1 MLFPSQVLVSR
12 GLGIK
17 AEKNAC
23 HLLVLVDPKGDE
35 ASTWY
40 TDKDGI
46 NLPKCPQC
54 WSELTYDKVPKQECS
69 RNFGGRI
76 GLTPRQAIKLKG

>member
-1 MLFPSQVLVSR
+1 M
-12 GLGIK
+12 K
-17 AEKNAC
+17 CKC
-23 HLLVLVDPKGDE
+23 GDE

-40 TDKDGI
+40 TDKDGT